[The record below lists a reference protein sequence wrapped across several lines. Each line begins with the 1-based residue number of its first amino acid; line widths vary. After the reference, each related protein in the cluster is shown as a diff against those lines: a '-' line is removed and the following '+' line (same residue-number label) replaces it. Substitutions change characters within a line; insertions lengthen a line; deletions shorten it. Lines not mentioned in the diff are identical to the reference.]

1 MVQEPKMGRYIALF
15 FAIWII
21 GGAVV
26 AFALTQLGV
35 AGARGFAAVLMFAVG
50 FVVSITPY
58 GRAQI
63 RYHAHDHDGGHDAH
77 HDDDAGHQAPVAVPG
92 ADAVAVAAVAATST
106 TRMSQT
112 PDQETD
118 PDELGWLPDPTR
130 RHELRFRGMDGWT
143 KLVKDGNFSSSDPF
157 DPSEVMGR

>member
-1 MVQEPKMGRYIALF
+1 MAQEPKMGRYIALF

-77 HDDDAGHQAPVAVPG
+77 DGDHDGHQAPVEVPG
-92 ADAVAVAAVAATST
+92 AAAAAVAVAASSATMLSH
-106 TRMSQT
+106 T
-112 PDQETD
+112 PEAETD
-118 PDELGWLPDPTR
+118 ADDLGWLPDPTR
-130 RHELRFRGMDGWT
+130 RHELRFKGMDGWT